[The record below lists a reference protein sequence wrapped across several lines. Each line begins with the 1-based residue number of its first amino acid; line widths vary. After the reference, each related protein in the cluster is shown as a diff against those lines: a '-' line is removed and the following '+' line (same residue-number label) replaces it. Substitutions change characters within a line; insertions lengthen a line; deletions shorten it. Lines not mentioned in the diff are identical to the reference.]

1 MCGPNMQAVLKAQQN
16 GPNMQ
21 AVLKAQQNGPNT
33 QAVLNIHGHGI
44 VQKEEETLGG
54 PNPTSAPLTMQ
65 ALKLFVTR

>member
-54 PNPTSAPLTMQ
+54 PNPTSAPLAMQ
-65 ALKLFVTR
+65 ALKLFVT